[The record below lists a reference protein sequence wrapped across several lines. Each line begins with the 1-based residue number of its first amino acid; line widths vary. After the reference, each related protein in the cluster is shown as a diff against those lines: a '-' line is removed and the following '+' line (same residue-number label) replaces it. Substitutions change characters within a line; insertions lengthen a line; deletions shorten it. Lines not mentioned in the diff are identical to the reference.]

1 MKHFTNTQSL
11 STPVSKPLAVVI
23 DLIAPQLAE
32 VESRIREQSREFDPA
47 IEGYVAYACQ
57 SNGKRLRPALA
68 LLAGGA
74 TGGIAPAHVELA
86 VVLELIHAAT
96 LVHDDIIDNAEMR
109 RGLPTTNTK
118 WGNAISVLLGD
129 CLFAHALKIST
140 SFEKPD
146 VSRRIAAAASDV
158 CSGEIIQTQRRFDL
172 KLSVADYFRIIEMKT
187 AALFAAATELGAMLN
202 DAPES
207 TVCALRDFGLKF
219 GTAYQIYDDC
229 LDIAGNE
236 TSAGK
241 TLGTDLKKGKLTL
254 PVLNLL
260 QGASGIRHERFCESI
275 LRGDPEDA
283 QILAVAA
290 RCEGAL
296 RSAIFTA
303 RDLLLEAQGELVSLP
318 QTAHAFALH
327 ELCESV
333 LRMIVQFAD

>member
-1 MKHFTNTQSL
+1 M
-11 STPVSKPLAVVI
+11 PVSKPLAVVI

-146 VSRRIAAAASDV
+146 VSRRIAAAASEV

-202 DAPES
+202 GAPES

-260 QGASGIRHERFCESI
+260 QGASGTRHERFCESI
-275 LRGDPEDA
+275 LRGEPEDA

-333 LRMIVQFAD
+333 LRMIEQFAD

>member
-1 MKHFTNTQSL
+1 M
-11 STPVSKPLAVVI
+11 PVSKPLALVI

-74 TGGIAPAHVELA
+74 TGGIAPAHIELA

-146 VSRRIAAAASDV
+146 VSRHIASAASDV

-187 AALFAAATELGAMLN
+187 AALFSAATELGAMLN

-260 QGASGIRHERFCESI
+260 HGASGTRHERFCESI
-275 LRGDPEDA
+275 LRGEPEDA

-303 RDLLLEAQGELVSLP
+303 RDLLVEAQGELVGLP
-318 QTAHAFALH
+318 QTPHAFALH

-333 LRMIVQFAD
+333 LRMIEQFAD